1 MLVLRIPTLAV
12 VRCAAIPMI
21 VGSRLAK
28 RIAGV
33 SMSRCLLKS
42 SRGFPLRHAES
53 HVCADAVYRAARLNG
68 SFGRNV
74 RLIEATLMML
84 VRAAFNLATEPCFAR
99 VYSLRECVL
108 NLDNRFQSL
117 YCLRCFCGFLRRQGS
132 PVKIRRGP
140 ATVMATK
147 AATQVTVLS

>member
-1 MLVLRIPTLAV
+1 MCVPTLYIESA
-12 VRCAAIPMI
+12 
-21 VGSRLAK
+21 
-28 RIAGV
+28 
-33 SMSRCLLKS
+33 CLN
-42 SRGFPLRHAES
+42 E
-53 HVCADAVYRAARLNG
+53 

-84 VRAAFNLATEPCFAR
+84 VRTAFNLATEPCFAR
-99 VYSLRECVL
+99 VYSLRECIL

-140 ATVMATK
+140 ATVIGMSPANQATVLIDGK
-147 AATQVTVLS
+147 AAGMNDREDRDSR